1 MKRVVFA
8 AILLALLIGF
18 NCFCLITIRETKNE
32 ATKKLDTLQS
42 FLESENI
49 DKTASECEKFAD
61 YWHGKHHVLS
71 RIVRHELLD
80 QTAMSV
86 SRFVP
91 LAKYGEKGE
100 LSAEI
105 LRSKILI
112 EEIWDSE
119 RPLLRNIF

>member
-49 DKTASECEKFAD
+49 D
-61 YWHGKHHVLS
+61 
-71 RIVRHELLD
+71 
-80 QTAMSV
+80 
-86 SRFVP
+86 
-91 LAKYGEKGE
+91 
-100 LSAEI
+100 
-105 LRSKILI
+105 
-112 EEIWDSE
+112 
-119 RPLLRNIF
+119 